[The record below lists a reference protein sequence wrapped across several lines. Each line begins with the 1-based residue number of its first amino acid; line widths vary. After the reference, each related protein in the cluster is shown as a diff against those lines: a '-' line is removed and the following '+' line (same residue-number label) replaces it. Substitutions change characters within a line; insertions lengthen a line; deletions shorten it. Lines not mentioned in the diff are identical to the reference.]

1 MGVPFSNRSVACI
14 RSQGLFLFV
23 VLCVHFGSFT
33 VPFSNRSVACISSQ
47 GLFYSWFFACIL
59 VPSRFHLV
67 TGASPVS
74 VRKDFF
80 ISFLLH
86 GFWFLHGS
94 PTVVGASP
102 VAAHMDRWQRPFA
115 VFPLKK

>member
-33 VPFSNRSVACISSQ
+33 VPFSNRSVTCISSQ
-47 GLFYSWFFACIL
+47 GLFYSCFFACIL
-59 VPSRFHLV
+59 VPSRFPLV

-80 ISFLLH
+80 TRVLLH
-86 GFWFLHGS
+86 GFWFLHCS
-94 PTVVGASP
+94 PTIVGASP
-102 VAAHMDRWQRPFA
+102 ASVRKDLFIR
-115 VFPLKK
+115 VFYRAF